1 MSDSLF
7 PWYQHPRISEVPYP
21 HSTVAWSLPTH
32 ERAQLFSN
40 ERHTTG
46 SNQTFG
52 EISKNSVK
60 VGKVEMAGSSD
71 LIAPRNR
78 EFIRL
83 DYGLHYVAYLVLRDL
98 REDDFHYY

>member
-1 MSDSLF
+1 M
-7 PWYQHPRISEVPYP
+7 PYP
-21 HSTVAWSLPTH
+21 HSTAAWSLPTH
-32 ERAQLFSN
+32 ERAQPFSN

-52 EISKNSVK
+52 EISKKSVE
-60 VGKVEMAGSSD
+60 VGKIEMAGSSD

-83 DYGLHYVAYLVLRDL
+83 DYGLYVAYLVLRDL
-98 REDDFHYY
+98 REDDWTIVN